1 MASAIL
7 ITNDVIIVKIMIKMA
22 FGLFVYCYLRA
33 RLGAYFNA
41 VSLQK
46 QSKSHPVQSMNEY
59 CLVYRIPNCQF

>member
-1 MASAIL
+1 
-7 ITNDVIIVKIMIKMA
+7 MA

-59 CLVYRIPNCQF
+59 CLV